1 MSIKTEIVARVLD
14 GRLKKLTA
22 LVPGKVEVRKIY
34 LTTNVLDALNGKD
47 VTGLEAHLF
56 GIAQARL
63 EQFIGGDEF
72 VCRLPP
78 SRRPSRGKDV
88 PALAMLEPADD
99 QVWEFPI
106 GTLRLFGRFAAR
118 DVFVV
123 TNWGLRQLLDD
134 DEKKWRF
141 VIQTCKTEWTKL
153 FHPFSP
159 LSGVHMHEYLSNART
174 PV

>member
-1 MSIKTEIVARVLD
+1 MSIRAEIVARVLD
-14 GRLKKLTA
+14 GRLKKLTP

-34 LTTNVLDALNGKD
+34 LTMNVVDALNGID
-47 VTGLEAHLF
+47 VTGHEARLF
-56 GIAQARL
+56 GLAQARL

-78 SRRPSRGKDV
+78 SRKSSREKGV

-99 QVWEFPI
+99 QAWEFPI
-106 GTLRLFGRFAAR
+106 GTLRLFGRFAVK
-118 DVFVV
+118 DVFIV

-134 DEKKWRF
+134 DEIKWRF
-141 VIQTCKTEWTKL
+141 VIQTCKSEWTKL
-153 FHPFSP
+153 FQPFNP
-159 LSGVHMHEYLSNART
+159 LSGTHLHEYLSNART